1 MFFGGKA
8 VQLIRLSITLTSLLD
23 NVWLLQGQTTCSLQ
37 PELKESRT
45 SYGFTKHF
53 IAHLGLSIVN
63 IDCTKSILQ
72 NQFTIR
78 CKQQKL
84 ALIWNHFKEES
95 SHGHVNSQQTLLGSK
110 RLTPPEHLPPRHL
123 KETSRVWGDWYLHLK
138 TQSLGPQLEFRRKES
153 GRHIEKAWTTT
164 KKKKEKIF
172 TQTGL
177 IMINV
182 IIPIIVITLKETLI
196 TMIIIV
202 KIIVI
207 MLRERSRK
215 MWSIPKY
222 HHHHLLFALFTQYK
236 KFIIVIECVHHNF
249 SFCAAR

>member
-1 MFFGGKA
+1 MFFRGKA

-23 NVWLLQGQTTCSLQ
+23 NVWLLQGKTTCSLQ

-53 IAHLGLSIVN
+53 IAHLGLSTVN

-164 KKKKEKIF
+164 KKKKEKNFYTNGVDNDKCNHTHNRDNIKRN
-172 TQTGL
+172 
-177 IMINV
+177 IDNNDNNSKNNSKNNSYNV
-182 IIPIIVITLKETLI
+182 K
-196 TMIIIV
+196 
-202 KIIVI
+202 
-207 MLRERSRK
+207 RK
-215 MWSIPKY
+215 K
-222 HHHHLLFALFTQYK
+222 
-236 KFIIVIECVHHNF
+236 
-249 SFCAAR
+249 

>member
-1 MFFGGKA
+1 M
-8 VQLIRLSITLTSLLD
+8 
-23 NVWLLQGQTTCSLQ
+23 QGQTTCSLQ
-37 PELKESRT
+37 PELKEWRT

-53 IAHLGLSIVN
+53 IAHLGLSTVN
-63 IDCTKSILQ
+63 IDCTKSFYKINFTKSILQ
-72 NQFTIR
+72 NQFTIK

-95 SHGHVNSQQTLLGSK
+95 SHGHVNSQQILLGSK

-123 KETSRVWGDWYLHLK
+123 KETSRVWGDWYLHFK
-138 TQSLGPQLEFRRKES
+138 TQSLGLQLEFRRKES

-164 KKKKEKIF
+164 KKKKEKKF

-182 IIPIIVITLKETLI
+182 IIAIIVITLKETLI
-196 TMIIIV
+196 TRE
-202 KIIVI
+202 
-207 MLRERSRK
+207 RERSRK

-222 HHHHLLFALFTQYK
+222 HHHHHLFALFTQYK
-236 KFIIVIECVHHNF
+236 KFIY
-249 SFCAAR
+249 SGYS

>member
-1 MFFGGKA
+1 MCGYFRDKLHA
-8 VQLIRLSITLTSLLD
+8 HYNLSWKSQELLMA
-23 NVWLLQGQTTCSLQ
+23 
-37 PELKESRT
+37 
-45 SYGFTKHF
+45 TKHF
-53 IAHLGLSIVN
+53 IAHLGLSTVN

-72 NQFTIR
+72 NQFTIK

-138 TQSLGPQLEFRRKES
+138 TQSLGLQLEFRRKES
-153 GRHIEKAWTTT
+153 GRHIEKAWTTA
-164 KKKKEKIF
+164 KKKKEKNF

-182 IIPIIVITLKETLI
+182 IIPINRDNIKRNIDNK
-196 TMIIIV
+196 
-202 KIIVI
+202 
-207 MLRERSRK
+207 RK
-215 MWSIPKY
+215 R
-222 HHHHLLFALFTQYK
+222 K
-236 KFIIVIECVHHNF
+236 K
-249 SFCAAR
+249 

>member
-1 MFFGGKA
+1 M
-8 VQLIRLSITLTSLLD
+8 
-23 NVWLLQGQTTCSLQ
+23 WLLPGQTTCSLQ

-53 IAHLGLSIVN
+53 IAHLGLSTVN
-63 IDCTKSILQ
+63 IDCTKSFYKINFTKSILQ
-72 NQFTIR
+72 NQFTIK

-95 SHGHVNSQQTLLGSK
+95 SHGHVNSQQILLGSK

-164 KKKKEKIF
+164 KKKKEKNFYTNGVDNDKCNYSHNRDNIKRN
-172 TQTGL
+172 
-177 IMINV
+177 IDN
-182 IIPIIVITLKETLI
+182 K
-196 TMIIIV
+196 
-202 KIIVI
+202 
-207 MLRERSRK
+207 RK
-215 MWSIPKY
+215 R
-222 HHHHLLFALFTQYK
+222 K
-236 KFIIVIECVHHNF
+236 K
-249 SFCAAR
+249 

>member
-1 MFFGGKA
+1 M
-8 VQLIRLSITLTSLLD
+8 
-23 NVWLLQGQTTCSLQ
+23 
-37 PELKESRT
+37 
-45 SYGFTKHF
+45 
-53 IAHLGLSIVN
+53 N

-110 RLTPPEHLPPRHL
+110 RPTPPEHLPPRHL

-138 TQSLGPQLEFRRKES
+138 TQSLGLQLEFRRKES
-153 GRHIEKAWTTT
+153 GWHIEKAWTTT
-164 KKKKEKIF
+164 KKKKGKIF

-182 IIPIIVITLKETLI
+182 IIPIIVMTLKETLI
-196 TMIIIV
+196 TMIII
-202 KIIVI
+202 IIMT

-222 HHHHLLFALFTQYK
+222 HHHHHLLFALFTQYK
-236 KFIIVIECVHHNF
+236 KFYLQ
-249 SFCAAR
+249 RL

>member
-8 VQLIRLSITLTSLLD
+8 VQLTRLSITLTSLLD
-23 NVWLLQGQTTCSLQ
+23 NVGYCRDKLHAHYNLSWKSEELLMALQ
-37 PELKESRT
+37 SILLHIWV
-45 SYGFTKHF
+45 FLQLILIVQNHF
-53 IAHLGLSIVN
+53 
-63 IDCTKSILQ
+63 TKSILQ
-72 NQFTIR
+72 NQFTIK

-95 SHGHVNSQQTLLGSK
+95 SHGHVNSQQILLGSK

-138 TQSLGPQLEFRRKES
+138 TQSLGPQLKFRRKES

-164 KKKKEKIF
+164 KKKKEKKF

-182 IIPIIVITLKETLI
+182 IIAIIVITLKETLI
-196 TMIIIV
+196 TRE
-202 KIIVI
+202 
-207 MLRERSRK
+207 RERSRK

-222 HHHHLLFALFTQYK
+222 HHHHHLFALFTQYK
-236 KFIIVIECVHHNF
+236 KFIY
-249 SFCAAR
+249 SGYS